1 MIKAQSVRK
10 VFGSVTVL
18 DGVDLT
24 VSEGE
29 VVSILG
35 SSGSGKST
43 LIRCINGLERL
54 DGGSITVDEFDV
66 CKPKE
71 LAEARKRSGTVFQM
85 FNLYPHMTALQNVT
99 LAPVEVLKRNK
110 AEAEAEA
117 RKRSGTVFQMF
128 NLYPH
133 MTALQ
138 NITLAPIEV
147 LKRPKAEAE
156 AEARALLVSVGLGD
170 RVDAFPSQLSGGQRQ
185 RVGICRALAM
195 KPRYLLLDEV
205 TSALDPEMTADVLDI
220 LAKLAKE
227 GTTMVFVT
235 HEIEFARTISSRV
248 VFLDKGRLVVDLPTA
263 QFFAEDGGLANPRI
277 AQFLSKMR
285 KD

>member
-1 MIKAQSVRK
+1 MLNVENVKKA
-10 VFGSVTVL
+10 FGNVTVL
-18 DGVDLT
+18 DGVNLT
-24 VSEGE
+24 ISPGE

-43 LIRCINGLERL
+43 LIRCINGLEKLNAGR
-54 DGGSITVDEFDV
+54 ITVDDFDV
-66 CKPKE
+66 SRPRD
-71 LAEARKRSGTVFQM
+71 LAEARKRSGTVFQ
-85 FNLYPHMTALQNVT
+85 L
-99 LAPVEVLKRNK
+99 
-110 AEAEAEA
+110 
-117 RKRSGTVFQMF
+117 F

-156 AEARALLVSVGLGD
+156 AEGRALLASVGLGD
-170 RVDAFPSQLSGGQRQ
+170 RADAYPAQLSGGQRQ

-205 TSALDPEMTADVLDI
+205 TSALDPEMTAEVLAI
-220 LAKLAKE
+220 LAKLAE
-227 GTTMVFVT
+227 DGTTMLFVT
-235 HEIEFARTISSRV
+235 HEIEFARQISDRI
-248 VFLDKGRLVVDLPTA
+248 VFLEKGKLLVDLPTG
-263 QFFAEDGGLANPRI
+263 QFFAPDGGLAQPRV

>member
-1 MIKAQSVRK
+1 MLKVENVKKA
-10 VFGSVTVL
+10 FGDAVVL
-18 DGVDLT
+18 DGVNLT
-24 VSEGE
+24 VNPGE

-43 LIRCINGLERL
+43 LIRCINGLEKLNAGR
-54 DGGSITVDEFDV
+54 ITVDDFDV
-66 CKPKE
+66 SKPRE
-71 LAEARKRSGTVFQM
+71 LAEARKRSGTVFQL
-85 FNLYPHMTALQNVT
+85 FNLYPHMTAL
-99 LAPVEVLKRNK
+99 K
-110 AEAEAEA
+110 
-117 RKRSGTVFQMF
+117 
-128 NLYPH
+128 
-133 MTALQ
+133 

-156 AEARALLVSVGLGD
+156 AEGRALLASVGLGD
-170 RVDAFPSQLSGGQRQ
+170 RADAYPAQLSGGQRQ

-205 TSALDPEMTADVLDI
+205 TSALDPEMTAEVLAI
-220 LAKLAKE
+220 LAKLAAD

-235 HEIEFARTISSRV
+235 HEIEFARQISNRI
-248 VFLDKGRLVVDLPTA
+248 VFLEKGVLLVDLPTA
-263 QFFAEDGGLANPRI
+263 EFFAPDGGLAQPRV

>member
-1 MIKAQSVRK
+1 MLKVENVKKA
-10 VFGSVTVL
+10 FGQTTVL
-18 DGVDLT
+18 DGVNLT
-24 VSEGE
+24 VNEGE

-43 LIRCINGLERL
+43 LIRCINGLEKLNAGR
-54 DGGSITVDEFDV
+54 ITVDDFDV
-66 CKPKE
+66 SKPKE
-71 LAEARKRSGTVFQM
+71 LAEARKRSGTVFQ
-85 FNLYPHMTALQNVT
+85 L
-99 LAPVEVLKRNK
+99 
-110 AEAEAEA
+110 
-117 RKRSGTVFQMF
+117 F

-147 LKRPKAEAE
+147 LKRPRAEAE
-156 AEARALLVSVGLGD
+156 AEGRALLQSVGLGD
-170 RVDAFPSQLSGGQRQ
+170 RVDAYPAQLSGGQRQ

-205 TSALDPEMTADVLDI
+205 TSALDPEMTAEVLDI
-220 LAKLAKE
+220 LAKLAKS

-235 HEIEFARTISSRV
+235 HEIEFARQISNRI
-248 VFLDKGRLVVDLPTA
+248 VFLEKGVLLVDLPTEK
-263 QFFAEDGGLANPRI
+263 FFAADGGLAQPRV

>member
-1 MIKAQSVRK
+1 MSAPSCSPGSAPASKTASGRMPPGEGSDMLKVENVQKA
-10 VFGSVTVL
+10 FGPVTVL
-18 DGVDLT
+18 DGVNLT
-24 VSEGE
+24 INPGE

-43 LIRCINGLERL
+43 LIRCINGLEKL
-54 DGGSITVDEFDV
+54 NAGKITVDDFDV
-66 CKPKE
+66 SKPKE
-71 LAEARKRSGTVFQM
+71 LAEARKRSGTVFQ
-85 FNLYPHMTALQNVT
+85 L
-99 LAPVEVLKRNK
+99 
-110 AEAEAEA
+110 
-117 RKRSGTVFQMF
+117 F

-156 AEARALLVSVGLGD
+156 ATARALLQSVGLGD
-170 RVDAFPSQLSGGQRQ
+170 RADAYPAQLSGGQRQ

-195 KPRYLLLDEV
+195 QPRYLLLDEV
-205 TSALDPEMTADVLDI
+205 TSALDPEMTAEVLTI
-220 LAKLAKE
+220 LTKLAAE
-227 GTTMVFVT
+227 GTTMLFVT
-235 HEIEFARTISSRV
+235 HEVEFARQISNRV
-248 VFLDKGRLVVDLPTA
+248 FFRDRGKLLVALPTKV
-263 QFFAEDGGLANPRI
+263 FFAAEGGMANSRI

>member
-1 MIKAQSVRK
+1 MLKVENVKKA
-10 VFGSVTVL
+10 FGDVTVL
-18 DGVDLT
+18 DGVNLT
-24 VSEGE
+24 VNPGE

-54 DGGSITVDEFDV
+54 NAGKITVDEFDV
-66 CKPKE
+66 SKPKE
-71 LAEARKRSGTVFQM
+71 LAEARKRSGTVFQ
-85 FNLYPHMTALQNVT
+85 L
-99 LAPVEVLKRNK
+99 
-110 AEAEAEA
+110 
-117 RKRSGTVFQMF
+117 F

-156 AEARALLVSVGLGD
+156 AEGKALLASVGLGD
-170 RVDAFPSQLSGGQRQ
+170 RIDAYPAQLSGGQRQ

-205 TSALDPEMTADVLDI
+205 TSALDPEMTAEVLAI
-220 LAKLAKE
+220 LAKLAAD

-235 HEIEFARTISSRV
+235 HEIEFARQISNRI
-248 VFLDKGRLVVDLPTA
+248 VFLEKGKLLVDLPTA
-263 QFFAEDGGLANPRI
+263 EFFAPTGGLAQPRV

>member
-1 MIKAQSVRK
+1 MLKVENVKKA
-10 VFGSVTVL
+10 FGQTVVL
-18 DGVDLT
+18 DGVNLT
-24 VSEGE
+24 VNPGE

-43 LIRCINGLERL
+43 LIRCINGLEKLNAGR
-54 DGGSITVDEFDV
+54 ITVDDFDV
-66 CKPKE
+66 SKPKE
-71 LAEARKRSGTVFQM
+71 LAEARKRSATVFQ
-85 FNLYPHMTALQNVT
+85 L
-99 LAPVEVLKRNK
+99 
-110 AEAEAEA
+110 
-117 RKRSGTVFQMF
+117 F

-138 NITLAPIEV
+138 NITLAPVEV
-147 LKRPKAEAE
+147 LKRSRAEAE
-156 AEARALLVSVGLGD
+156 EEGRALLASVGLGD
-170 RVDAFPSQLSGGQRQ
+170 RADAYPAQLSGGQRQ

-205 TSALDPEMTADVLDI
+205 TSALDPEMTSEVLDI
-220 LAKLAKE
+220 LAKLATG

-235 HEIEFARTISSRV
+235 HEIEFARQISNRV
-248 VFLDKGRLVVDLPTA
+248 VFLEKGVLLVDLPTKE
-263 QFFAEDGGLANPRI
+263 FFAADGGLAQPRV

>member
-1 MIKAQSVRK
+1 MIKAENVKKS
-10 VFGSVTVL
+10 FGDTTVL
-18 DGVDLT
+18 DGVNLT
-24 VSEGE
+24 VNPGE

-43 LIRCINGLERL
+43 LIRCINGLEKLNEGR
-54 DGGSITVDEFDV
+54 ITVDDFDV
-66 CKPKE
+66 SKPKE
-71 LAEARKRSGTVFQM
+71 LAEARKRSGTVFQ
-85 FNLYPHMTALQNVT
+85 L
-99 LAPVEVLKRNK
+99 
-110 AEAEAEA
+110 
-117 RKRSGTVFQMF
+117 F

-156 AEARALLVSVGLGD
+156 AEGRALLAQVGLAD
-170 RVDAFPSQLSGGQRQ
+170 RADAYPSQLSGGQRQ

-205 TSALDPEMTADVLDI
+205 TSALDPEMTAEVLDI
-220 LAKLAKE
+220 LAKLARD

-235 HEIEFARTISSRV
+235 HEIEFARQISNRI
-248 VFLDKGRLVVDLPTA
+248 VFLEKGKLLVDLPT
-263 QFFAEDGGLANPRI
+263 QEFFAETGGLAQPRV